1 MGEEGKEGRTG
12 NRRKKKT
19 WRIVQNQRR
28 RNLEKRGACVGMR
41 IEYHMTHLTCFNL
54 SPSF

>member
-1 MGEEGKEGRTG
+1 MSEEGKEGRTG